1 MRITGVLL
9 LLLCFFTA
17 CGEKHDHKGKT
28 PLVEISGEFLY
39 KEDLQSVLPA
49 DLSKDDSLLFAE
61 HYIKNWA
68 EGVLL
73 YQKAES
79 NIPDDDEVNTLVENY
94 RKALIVHTYQ
104 QKLIEQRLSEE
115 ITEEE
120 MKTYYENNKNLYVVD
135 RSLVKGLFVKVPL
148 KASGVNKVRNW
159 YKKNTPENVE
169 HLEKYSLQNAV
180 GYDYFYDKWIPVSDI
195 IDKIALDVSD
205 PEAYLEQNRHIE
217 VKDSAYYYF
226 LNVEDLLKPGE
237 QEPYEFAKKEI
248 KDMLINLKRVSFIGT
263 VKEDLYKKALKAKK
277 IIYY

>member
-1 MRITGVLL
+1 M
-9 LLLCFFTA
+9 LCFFTA

-180 GYDYFYDKWIPVSDI
+180 GYDYIYDKWIPVSDI
-195 IDKIALDVSD
+195 IDKIPLDVSD

>member
-120 MKTYYENNKNLYVVD
+120 MKTYYENNKNL
-135 RSLVKGLFVKVPL
+135 
-148 KASGVNKVRNW
+148 
-159 YKKNTPENVE
+159 
-169 HLEKYSLQNAV
+169 
-180 GYDYFYDKWIPVSDI
+180 
-195 IDKIALDVSD
+195 
-205 PEAYLEQNRHIE
+205 
-217 VKDSAYYYF
+217 
-226 LNVEDLLKPGE
+226 
-237 QEPYEFAKKEI
+237 
-248 KDMLINLKRVSFIGT
+248 
-263 VKEDLYKKALKAKK
+263 
-277 IIYY
+277 